1 MMTMM
6 MSMMIVCWFDDDDD
20 NDDDDSHLS
29 QVSIYLSHKLILL
42 FIWLYIHNIL
52 THNVPWIDPNDCEL
66 LSLLL
71 ILHHANIVANSIS
84 TGTNCSSSTSS
95 SSSSLHLVN
104 VTQAVQLKS
113 LEIDYEYILRQC
125 RYYKR

>member
-1 MMTMM
+1 MMTIMMSM

-20 NDDDDSHLS
+20 DDDDSHLS
-29 QVSIYLSHKLILL
+29 HVSIYLSHKLILML
-42 FIWLYIHNIL
+42 IWLYIHNIL
-52 THNVPWIDPNDCEL
+52 THNVPWKDPNDCEL

-71 ILHHANIVANSIS
+71 VLHHANIVANSIS
-84 TGTNCSSSTSS
+84 TGTNCSSSS